1 MIQFTP
7 QDCPHVRP
15 GSRAWPG
22 SRPPCLGRSRW
33 DLLLLLLLLL
43 LSAPW
48 RPAQAG
54 ELAIVGARIY
64 TSPDAA
70 PIDRGT
76 VLLREGRIVA
86 VGPADQVSLPRGVR
100 QLDAAGSVLVAGFWN
115 SHVHLLDL
123 PLREATTRPAAEL
136 SQGLK
141 ATFTRWGFTTVFDI
155 ASIPGNA
162 RALRARVEAGEVAGP
177 AILTTD
183 GPFFP
188 EGGTPIYVRAL
199 LQQIKAPNLEVR
211 SPRQGEQRAEQQLA
225 QGADGVKIFA
235 GAIVAG
241 GVLPMDP
248 AVAQAIVEAAHRAGK
263 PAFAHPTDTR
273 GLEVALQS
281 GVDVLAHPTP
291 TAGPWT
297 PELANRLAARRLALT
312 PTMSLFEYGV
322 KLEGA
327 PPELVQRFVDA
338 SQQQVAAFVKA
349 GGELLFGTD
358 VGYID
363 LTDTR
368 REYELMAGAGL
379 DWRQILA
386 SLTTTPARRFGQ
398 DDSKG
403 RIAPGM
409 AADLVV
415 LFDDPA
421 KNVVALADVRWT
433 LRGGEVI
440 YEAPERPKR

>member
-1 MIQFTP
+1 MY
-7 QDCPHVRP
+7 RP
-15 GSRAWPG
+15 RTTGWPRRA
-22 SRPPCLGRSRW
+22 LQTA
-33 DLLLLLLLLL
+33 LALA
-43 LSAPW
+43 LSAAAAALIAAP
-48 RPAQAG
+48 PAAHAA
-54 ELAIVGARIY
+54 ELAIVGARVY
-64 TSPDAA
+64 PSPEAA
-70 PIDRGT
+70 AIERGT
-76 VLLREGRIVA
+76 VLVRDGRIAA
-86 VGPADQVSLPRGVR
+86 VGPADQVAVPAGARR
-100 QLDAAGSVLVAGFWN
+100 LDAAGGVVVAGFWN

-123 PLREATTRPAAEL
+123 PLREAASRPAAEL
-136 SQGLK
+136 AQGLK

-155 ASIPGNA
+155 ASVPGNA
-162 RALRARVEAGEVAGP
+162 RTLRSRVDSGEVAGP

-199 LQQIKAPNLEVR
+199 LQQLKAPNLEVKTPQEGAER
-211 SPRQGEQRAEQQLA
+211 ASRQIA

-241 GVLPMDP
+241 GVLPMDR
-248 AVAQAIVEAAHRAGK
+248 AVATAVVEAAHRAGK
-263 PAFAHPTDTR
+263 PAFSHPTDTR
-273 GLEVALQS
+273 GLEVSLQS
-281 GVDVLAHPTP
+281 GVDVLAHTTP
-291 TAGPWT
+291 TAGPWS
-297 PELANRLAARRLALT
+297 PELAARLADRRMALT
-312 PTMSLFEYGV
+312 PTFSLFEYGL
-322 KLEGA
+322 KQEGA
-327 PPELVQRFVDA
+327 PPDLAQRFVST

-363 LTDTR
+363 LTDTQ

-386 SLTTTPARRFGQ
+386 SLTTAPARRFGQ
-398 DDSKG
+398 GDAKG

-415 LFDDPA
+415 LFADPA
-421 KNVVALADVRWT
+421 QRVTALADVRWT

-440 YEAPERPKR
+440 FEATEPPKR